1 MMPILYDLRIF
12 GYDLSLPTYGLLLAI
27 AFLAA
32 LAVAV
37 RGARREGIETTAITD
52 IWIISL
58 LAGVIGA
65 KLLLYLL
72 DWRYYF
78 DNPAAI
84 LASLRSAGVWYGGLL
99 VAVAACLIVV
109 KRRGLDG
116 WVIGDIAAPAI
127 SLGQAIGRLGC
138 FAAGCCYGKAC
149 ELPWAVTFS
158 NPRAHEITGVPLSVP
173 LHPTQ
178 LYHALADFTLFL
190 ILLRLVPRRRFNGQA
205 LLAYLILYAILR
217 GVIEAFRGDP
227 RGALGALSTSQ
238 ILGAAILLVAGWL
251 YVKRSRTPSAAR
263 VASAART
270 AAAARPAPRG

>member
-109 KRRGLDG
+109 RRRGLDG

>member
-109 KRRGLDG
+109 RRRGLDG
-116 WVIGDIAAPAI
+116 WVIGDVVAPAI

>member
-1 MMPILYDLRIF
+1 MIPILYDIRLF

-37 RGARREGIETTAITD
+37 RGARREGIETTAMTD
-52 IWIISL
+52 LWIISL

-109 KRRGLDG
+109 RRRGLDG

-190 ILLRLVPRRRFNGQA
+190 GLLWLVPRRKFNGQA
-205 LLAYLILYAILR
+205 LLAYLILYAIVR
-217 GVIEAFRGDP
+217 GVIEVFRGDP

-238 ILGAAILLVAGWL
+238 ILGAAIVLVAGWL
-251 YVKRSRTPSAAR
+251 YVKRSRTPSAT
-263 VASAART
+263 RT
-270 AAAARPAPRG
+270 PSGTRTAAARPAPRG

>member
-37 RGARREGIETTAITD
+37 RGARREGIATTAITD
-52 IWIISL
+52 LWIISL

-109 KRRGLDG
+109 RRRGLDG
-116 WVIGDIAAPAI
+116 WVIGDVVAPAI

-227 RGALGALSTSQ
+227 RGALGVLSTSQ

>member
-37 RGARREGIETTAITD
+37 RGARREGIATTAITD
-52 IWIISL
+52 LWIISL